1 MTELMPSPAPLR
13 SRYTT
18 VEDLAQTAGGDS
30 PSLSLSDLEASTGL
44 DARRIQTLC
53 HAIGLPPVT
62 DPDAITFTARDAQEL
77 SHAAAAV
84 DSGVIDAQTQLNLFQ
99 AAAATAER
107 LAWSQIETI
116 MEFAARTGAPDG
128 APAQLA
134 AIDRVAGLAD
144 QLEAQM
150 TYVWRHQLARAVRRI
165 GGRAVAAQETPAGS
179 AQDTARAV
187 GFADLVDYTAVTG
200 AFGRAE
206 LDALVQEFTAVTR
219 DIVAQGG
226 GRIVKTLG
234 DAVMFV
240 TEDAAHGANIALGLA
255 EALGATGHT
264 PPARVALAFGPVLGR
279 YGDVFGTTVNRASRL
294 ADIAEPTQVLIDE
307 PTARQLQGT
316 NTVAVT
322 PRPAVELAGLGP
334 VRPYRLDRAAQRVAA

>member
-1 MTELMPSPAPLR
+1 
-13 SRYTT
+13 
-18 VEDLAQTAGGDS
+18 VEDLAQKAGGDS
-30 PSLSLSDLEASTGL
+30 PSLSLADLEATTGL

-62 DPDAITFTARDAQEL
+62 DRDAITFTARDAQEL
-77 SHAAAAV
+77 SHAAGAI
-84 DSGVIDAQTQLNLFQ
+84 DSGAIDARTQLSLFQ

-107 LAWSQIETI
+107 LAWSQLETI
-116 MEFAARTGAPDG
+116 IEDTAQAGAPNG
-128 APAQLA
+128 APTQLT

-165 GGRAVAAQETPAGS
+165 GGRAVAAQETPDGS
-179 AQDTARAV
+179 AAPDTARAV

-200 AFGRAE
+200 TFGRTE
-206 LDALVQEFTAVTR
+206 LDALVQEFTTVTH
-219 DIVAQGG
+219 DIVTQGG

-240 TEDAAHGANIALGLA
+240 AEDAVHGATIALGLA

-294 ADIAEPTQVLIDE
+294 ADIAEPAHVLVDE
-307 PTARQLQGT
+307 ATAQRLGGT
-316 NTVAVT
+316 NTMAVT
-322 PRPAVELAGLGP
+322 AGPAVELAGLGP
-334 VRPYRLDRAAQRVAA
+334 VRPYGLTRAAQRVTA